1 MCFYTKAMT
10 AFDSWPRPNTV
21 ECKDNAG
28 CEWAGMFKDV
38 GPVQSSPCPSPSL
51 RLDGGNG
58 IMACRYPPEVVKR
71 WNMAATY
78 NMDASLL
85 GRKLE
90 VMVQGGQRVVTVNV
104 KDVCSDLDCDGCCKA
119 NSGNKAWKLID
130 LEKGPASQLLGFDTS
145 SPRFDINDVPY
156 PGHGGKRQGAN
167 PGAMALCYRD
177 VGVATWVPG
186 GLASSTAYDSWPKP
200 NTMECKFYE
209 GCKYAG
215 QFSELGPEEVSPCI
229 PPSVRLDGGDGTKA
243 CRFPE
248 PVVRSWNM
256 AATYDKDASLKG
268 RKLEVMVQGGQRVVT
283 VNVKDVCSDLNCEG
297 CCKAN
302 SGNKAWKLIDLEK
315 WPASALLGFET
326 SSRTFDINDVQY
338 PGHAGKRQGAA
349 AGAMALCYRD
359 VGVATLP

>member
-1 MCFYTKAMT
+1 MDDSLLGRRLEVMLQGGQQFVTVNVKDVCSDLDCDGCCKANSGNKAWKLIDLEKGPASQLLGFDTSSPRFDINDVPYPGHGGKRQGANPGGTAGGCLAGWLPAAGT

-21 ECKDNAG
+21 ECKDYAG
-28 CEWAGMFKDV
+28 CFWAGRFKAA
-38 GPVQSSPCPSPSL
+38 GPDQRSPCPSLSL

-58 IMACRYPPEVVKR
+58 SMACRYPPEVVKR

-104 KDVCSDLDCDGCCKA
+104 KDICSDLDCDGCCKA

-177 VGVATWVPG
+177 VGVAT
-186 GLASSTAYDSWPKP
+186 LS
-200 NTMECKFYE
+200 
-209 GCKYAG
+209 
-215 QFSELGPEEVSPCI
+215 
-229 PPSVRLDGGDGTKA
+229 
-243 CRFPE
+243 
-248 PVVRSWNM
+248 
-256 AATYDKDASLKG
+256 
-268 RKLEVMVQGGQRVVT
+268 
-283 VNVKDVCSDLNCEG
+283 
-297 CCKAN
+297 
-302 SGNKAWKLIDLEK
+302 
-315 WPASALLGFET
+315 
-326 SSRTFDINDVQY
+326 
-338 PGHAGKRQGAA
+338 
-349 AGAMALCYRD
+349 
-359 VGVATLP
+359 